1 MKKLIILLLL
11 ASSGVAGWLHW
22 QKRQQPPQLSEA
34 NLTLAPM
41 QQGTMRDVVSATAI
55 VHTNDIVLVGS
66 EMPGTVLRLHAR
78 VNQVVAEGA
87 LLAELDDRRVR
98 LKVEEADNGLR
109 LAQAAVA
116 QAQATRDGADI
127 ALQVQTELQNKGGFR
142 SDRDQAEMQAKA
154 AQAGLLAAEAK
165 AKAAETAR
173 KEAYLA
179 LDMSKIKTPTSSLP
193 GKREF
198 LVLERKVSEGQAVG
212 PQAGPLFVLSGD
224 LHRVEVHAQIGE
236 GDVAKVRKGL
246 TARFTVTTYAEEDVE
261 FVGVVREI
269 RPLANNLKGQVFYDA
284 VIEVEN
290 QKDPASSEW
299 RLRPGMTMSLD
310 VVRREHK
317 NAWKVPSTAL
327 NFRLDDA
334 FVVPAAKTRLD
345 EWRKRQDADQ
355 WFTLWTWDEAKQ
367 SPWPLFVRVGGVDRS
382 GEPGLKDTEGNEVL
396 EWEPGREP
404 ALGKSPPRLIIGTPP
419 ARAPGFFDQPTNIKV
434 S

>member
-1 MKKLIILLLL
+1 VKKLLVILLL
-11 ASSGVAGWLHW
+11 AGGGVAGWMHW
-22 QKRQQPPQLSEA
+22 QKRQQPPQLTEA
-34 NLTLAPM
+34 KLTLAPM

-66 EMPGTVLRLHAR
+66 EMPGTVVRLHAR
-78 VNQVVAEGA
+78 VNQVVSDGA

-116 QAQATRDGADI
+116 QAQAMRDAADI

-142 SDRDQAEMQAKA
+142 SDRDQADMQAKA

-179 LDMSKIKTPTSSLP
+179 LDMSKIKVPTSSVP
-193 GKREF
+193 GKREY

-224 LHRVEVHAQIGE
+224 LHRVEVHSQIGE

-246 TARFTVTTYAEEDVE
+246 TARFTVTTYSEEEVE

-284 VIEVEN
+284 IIEVEN
-290 QKDPASSEW
+290 QKDPASGEW

-334 FVVPAAKTRLD
+334 FIAPAAKARIE
-345 EWRKRQDADQ
+345 EWRKRADADQ
-355 WFTLWTWDEAKQ
+355 WFTLWTWDAAKQ
-367 SPWPLFVRVGGVDRS
+367 TPWPLFVRVGGTDRN

-396 EWEPGREP
+396 EWEPGSEP
-404 ALGKSPPRLIIGTPP
+404 ALGKTPRLIIGTPP